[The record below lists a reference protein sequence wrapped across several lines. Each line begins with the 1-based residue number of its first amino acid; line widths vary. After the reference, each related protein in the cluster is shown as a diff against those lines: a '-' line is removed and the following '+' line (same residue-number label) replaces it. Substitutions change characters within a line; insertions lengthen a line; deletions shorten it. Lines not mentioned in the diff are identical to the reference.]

1 MGKNKVKVW
10 FDEEVDILYVSFGG
24 GFSPHS
30 EEVEDNVR
38 LEYGEDGKVIGIE
51 ISDISKKLAKP
62 IAKHLAEAVK

>member
-10 FDEEVDILYVSFGG
+10 FDEEVDILYISFGS

-30 EEVEDNVR
+30 EEVENNVR
-38 LEYGEDGKVIGIE
+38 LEYGKDGKVIGIE
-51 ISDISKKLAKP
+51 IADITRRLAKP